1 MNSQKSRLG
10 LFAALFSMFV
20 FAAVACGGDDNGNG
34 NGNGTTDGG
43 GTTAD
48 AGMTDGGGSADGGT
62 TDGGG
67 TADGGMEEDTGNNG
81 GGTMMTGNVNL
92 IQTRTEAAGQTT
104 IAYSGS
110 ASFTEVESSGDGSGS
125 CETTEEGSCS
135 VQVCDTGNGNG
146 GETTY
151 RSAGE
156 ITVSGGAQEITM
168 TKDGDTYSTSGTGEV
183 WNNSHDL
190 TVEAAGDVVPMFSG
204 EISPA
209 ANATLNSPDTPGTG
223 EGAWTVDTTSDI
235 TVEWDTTDIDSG
247 QFTVQLSN
255 SSDSQ
260 SSTLSCNW
268 DATSGSETIPSSLLG
283 EMITGESGSYNFG
296 VGAQASVTAEDWDV
310 SINALES
317 VDSGQATY
325 E

>member
-1 MNSQKSRLG
+1 MDSKKSRLG

-34 NGNGTTDGG
+34 DGTTDGG

-48 AGMTDGGGSADGGT
+48 AGMTDGGGTADGGT
-62 TDGGG
+62 TDGG
-67 TADGGMEEDTGNNG
+67 TTDGGVEEDTGNNG
-81 GGTMMTGNVNL
+81 GGTMKTGSVGL
-92 IQTRTEAAGQTT
+92 LQTRTEAAGQETVS
-104 IAYSGS
+104 YSAT
-110 ASFTEVESSGDGSGS
+110 ASFTEVETSGDGSSS

-135 VQVCDTGNGNG
+135 VQVCDKNQDGGT
-146 GETTY
+146 GETMF

-156 ITVSGGAQEITM
+156 ITISGGAQDLTM
-168 TKDGDTYSTSGTGEV
+168 TKDGDSYSTSGTNEV
-183 WNNSHDL
+183 WNNSHTL

-209 ANATLNSPDTPGTG
+209 ANTTLNSPDTPDGATG
-223 EGAWTVDTTSDI
+223 GAWTVDTTSDI

-247 QFTVQLSN
+247 QFAAQLSN
-255 SSDSQ
+255 GNDSQ
-260 SSTLSCNW
+260 SSVLDCSW

-283 EMITGESGSYNFG
+283 EMITGDGGNYSFG
-296 VGAQASVTAEDWDV
+296 VGAETTVTAEDWD
-310 SINALES
+310 IEIGAIEGIDN
-317 VDSGQATY
+317 GQANF